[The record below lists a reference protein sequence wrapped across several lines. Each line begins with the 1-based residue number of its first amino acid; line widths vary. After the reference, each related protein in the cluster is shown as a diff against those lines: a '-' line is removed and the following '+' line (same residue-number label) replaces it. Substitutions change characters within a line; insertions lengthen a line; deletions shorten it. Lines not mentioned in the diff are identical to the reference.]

1 MERNCNLVTFAG
13 SAVTLIGKQVKRG
26 KAAPDFTVL
35 RGDLSPIKLSD
46 YRGMKVVIAVYPSI
60 DNELCKEQ
68 NRKMSEIVST
78 LDNTVLLSISCD
90 LPFAQCRFCATEGL
104 NEIVT
109 LSDHKEV
116 DFGTKYGFL
125 IEELRLLARGVVV
138 VNEKGVITFVEYV
151 PEITNEPNY
160 DAVKKVL

>member
-1 MERNCNLVTFAG
+1 MERNCNLVTYAG
-13 SAVTLIGKQVKRG
+13 DAVTLVGRQVKKG
-26 KAAPDFTVL
+26 KIAPDFTVL

-46 YRGMKVVIAVYPSI
+46 YRGMKVVIAVYPTI
-60 DNELCKEQ
+60 DNELCKKQ

-104 NEIVT
+104 NKIVT

-125 IEELRLLARGVVV
+125 VQEFRLLARGIVV

-151 PEITNEPNY
+151 SEITNEPNY
-160 DAVKKVL
+160 EAILKVF